1 MSSNVD
7 AGIAETKEAWI
18 WIVSILFGTNLQG
31 THGLWN
37 ERTTMSLIYGGR
49 LILRLRRISHTVESS
64 DTHFIVYKSVI
75 IWGKT
80 KRLKLTRIQKV
91 VKKPLN

>member
-18 WIVSILFGTNLQG
+18 WIVWYKAPRDTWIMKRKDHYVSNLWWQINSE
-31 THGLWN
+31 T
-37 ERTTMSLIYGGR
+37 EKKK
-49 LILRLRRISHTVESS
+49 HTVESS

-80 KRLKLTRIQKV
+80 KRLKLTRIQQV

>member
-49 LILRLRRISHTVESS
+49 LILRLRRISTQLKVLIHISL
-64 DTHFIVYKSVI
+64 FIS
-75 IWGKT
+75 
-80 KRLKLTRIQKV
+80 LLLFEE
-91 VKKPLN
+91 KPNG